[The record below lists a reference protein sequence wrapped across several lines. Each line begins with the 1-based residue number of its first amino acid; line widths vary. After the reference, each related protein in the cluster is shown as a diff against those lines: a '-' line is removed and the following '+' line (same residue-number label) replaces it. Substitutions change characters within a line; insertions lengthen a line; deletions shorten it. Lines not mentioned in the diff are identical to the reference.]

1 MVTCCRSCGAEQE
14 LSVLQ
19 PVKAAYGANDE
30 RCWDCRLVVVGEPSP
45 TLLSIGTAT
54 EAAYEVADWPAH
66 ARVVLST
73 ALADRGIRSRWEPGP
88 FLVVAETDE
97 DIVEELLDEL
107 EDEESS
113 NVGVDRGE
121 VSGFDGAGDSRSG
134 PDANANAD
142 ADADA
147 DGDGAQAAM
156 GDLFVAADRL
166 MHEPWDEAFADDLF
180 EATAVVESS
189 RAPFGIAP
197 ESWVQITELAS
208 VVRDDIDAGA
218 DEDVVVQDARTL
230 REVLRR
236 FI

>member
-14 LSVLQ
+14 RSGVHSVKT
-19 PVKAAYGANDE
+19 VYGANNE
-30 RCWDCRLVVVGEPSP
+30 QCWDCRLVAVGEPSP

-73 ALADRGIRSRWEPGP
+73 ALGDRAIRSRWEPGP
-88 FLVVAETDE
+88 LLVVLEADA

-113 NVGVDRGE
+113 NVGTDGDEVD
-121 VSGFDGAGDSRSG
+121 GFDDGGDGRSG
-134 PDANANAD
+134 AD
-142 ADADA
+142 AE
-147 DGDGAQAAM
+147 GDGVVAQGAM

-166 MHEPWDEAFADDLF
+166 MHEPWDEAVADDLF
-180 EATAVVESS
+180 EASDVVEAS

-208 VVRDDIDAGA
+208 VVRDDLDAGA

-236 FI
+236 FV